1 MDTALAEKFG
11 KLQIT
16 QEWPPFFLSVS
27 LPWKPYVT
35 YEEYSMSILG
45 MHTEM
50 ICDPKPTPTY
60 TPHSHI
66 PRACSVL
73 ASGER
78 PSGHTTHTADPKVY
92 LPVWPGR

>member
-1 MDTALAEKFG
+1 MDTALAEKFR

-16 QEWPPFFLSVS
+16 QEWPSFFLSVS
-27 LPWKPYVT
+27 LTWKPYIT
-35 YEEYSMSILG
+35 YEEYSMSVLG

-50 ICDPKPTPTY
+50 ICDRKLTPTY

-66 PRACSVL
+66 RRACSVL

-78 PSGHTTHTADPKVY
+78 QSGRTTHTADPKVY
-92 LPVWPGR
+92 VPVRPGR